1 MTYRFLGL
9 LALAGLACGAL
20 IADSWADCLQQAAA
34 SQTGYGSI
42 TITDCGG
49 GGSGPTCTCEV
60 WTYEWDCVP
69 GTKDCI
75 EAEAIFHIHRGE
87 NCNVNTSSCESC
99 DDEILQPNGKANLSC
114 D

>member
-1 MTYRFLGL
+1 
-9 LALAGLACGAL
+9 
-20 IADSWADCLQQAAA
+20 
-34 SQTGYGSI
+34 
-42 TITDCGG
+42 
-49 GGSGPTCTCEV
+49 
-60 WTYEWDCVP
+60 VP